1 MIHIV
6 MRSMN
11 RRLPPTWQTIR
22 LVNSSAFDQ
31 NVIRFLGWCLIG
43 PFVTAECVHS
53 ASTQGDGQSPVTPVA
68 TVLQEAGKASTV
80 KPKATLS

>member
-1 MIHIV
+1 MIHII

-11 RRLPPTWQTIR
+11 RRWQTIG

-31 NVIRFLGWCLIG
+31 DVIRFLGWCLIG
-43 PFVTAECVHS
+43 PFVTAECVYS